1 MVMSQKYTNKSRYRL
16 RFLYFRKNCLVILVN
31 SYLFVGKKPY
41 LYTVF
46 KPRIMDF
53 VLNTKLKGVFLLS
66 DTLHTDKTLQDDQ
79 TLFKFVFVQTGQLLV
94 EVDHV
99 PIKLLANDL
108 ITISPL
114 HTMRFLD
121 VRGTY
126 FSLLFN
132 SNFYCIYG
140 HDDEVSCNG
149 FLFNSGASIMHL
161 HLSDTQSADLRKI
174 ADELKAEYAINDPFK
189 EEMLRVHLKR
199 FIITCT
205 RLAKEKYELD
215 EHTERTFN
223 LVRQYFM
230 LVDTHFKE
238 KKQVQDYA
246 ELLHRSP
253 KTLSNIF
260 TAHNLPSPLQ
270 VIHERTLTEAKRL
283 LLYSSKP
290 AKEIAYIL
298 GFDSPSVFSRFFKN
312 TAKESISQFQK
323 RMRIIEN

>member
-1 MVMSQKYTNKSRYRL
+1 M
-16 RFLYFRKNCLVILVN
+16 
-31 SYLFVGKKPY
+31 
-41 LYTVF
+41 
-46 KPRIMDF
+46 
-53 VLNTKLKGVFLLS
+53 
-66 DTLHTDKTLQDDQ
+66 
-79 TLFKFVFVQTGQLLV
+79 
-94 EVDHV
+94 
-99 PIKLLANDL
+99 
-108 ITISPL
+108 
-114 HTMRFLD
+114 
-121 VRGTY
+121 
-126 FSLLFN
+126 
-132 SNFYCIYG
+132 
-140 HDDEVSCNG
+140 
-149 FLFNSGASIMHL
+149 
-161 HLSDTQSADLRKI
+161 
-174 ADELKAEYAINDPFK
+174 
-189 EEMLRVHLKR
+189 
-199 FIITCT
+199 
-205 RLAKEKYELD
+205 D

-260 TAHNLPSPLQ
+260 TAHNLPSPVQ

>member
-1 MVMSQKYTNKSRYRL
+1 
-16 RFLYFRKNCLVILVN
+16 
-31 SYLFVGKKPY
+31 
-41 LYTVF
+41 
-46 KPRIMDF
+46 MDL
-53 VLNTKLKGVFLLS
+53 VLNTKLKGILLVS
-66 DTLHTDKTLQDDQ
+66 NDLHMDKSLQNDNTLYKFIFVHTG
-79 TLFKFVFVQTGQLLV
+79 FVLV

-99 PIKLLANDL
+99 PMKLLANDL
-108 ITISPL
+108 ITVSPL
-114 HTMRFLD
+114 HHIRFLD
-121 VRGTY
+121 VQGTY

-149 FLFNSGASIMHL
+149 FLFNSSAAIMNL
-161 HLSDTQSADLRKI
+161 HLTDNQSHDVSKIVADLS
-174 ADELKAEYAINDPFK
+174 AEYAIDDPFK

-205 RLAKEKYELD
+205 RIAKEKYALD
-215 EHTERTFN
+215 DNSERTFN

-260 TAHNLPSPLQ
+260 TSHNLPSPLQ
-270 VIHERTLTEAKRL
+270 IIHERTLTEAKRL

-312 TAKESISQFQK
+312 MTKESISQFQK
-323 RMRIIEN
+323 RMQMTE